1 MTETTTAA
9 TAPPAPGSGTAGS
22 GLAGPEAVPDLEAYL
37 GDPHDPTNPVGQ
49 AAVLA
54 ADERGELL
62 ADGERALDGYG
73 LNAEFVPRALGGRFD
88 RADRLAQVLRA
99 VFRRDTTLGVGYGV
113 TTFIAATPVWTTG
126 TAEQRRWMADLLLR
140 HGKASA
146 GYNELAHGTDFTR
159 AELRARPDRDNLVVT
174 GRKELVGNLARADAV
189 TLFART
195 DDRPGSRSHS
205 HLLLDMSALPAERR
219 RYLHRH
225 RTAGVRGVLLGGL
238 EFLDCPVPST
248 AVVGEPGGAMETVLR
263 AFQVTRGVLPGMAVG
278 IVDTQLR
285 TVLRFALDRRL
296 YGLPVADLPHA
307 RATLVG
313 GFLDLLISDCLATV
327 VARALHVLPQ
337 QTSVYTAAVKYLV
350 PKLLQEATQRLS
362 VVLGA
367 RSYLRDGPYGI
378 FQKNMR
384 DLLAATLTH
393 ASAAVCQATI
403 IPQLPRL
410 AQHGWRH
417 STPPPPALFRLA
429 DPIPALE
436 FDRLGL
442 SAKGM
447 DSLTAALRCYPAE
460 PGADPAVA
468 GLCVLLAGELDRLRE
483 ICADLPPR
491 DRTVV
496 ADRRSFDLVDRYATV
511 LAASACL
518 GIWWYNREDPFL
530 GDPPWLLA
538 ALSRLARRLGYD
550 PGAAADGLAQDLY
563 SELLDRH
570 HDGRGF
576 DLVNRRLAG

>member
-1 MTETTTAA
+1 MSVDTASV
-9 TAPPAPGSGTAGS
+9 PGQVADAG
-22 GLAGPEAVPDLEAYL
+22 AEPDLETYL
-37 GDPHDPTNPVGQ
+37 GNPHDPANPVSFP
-49 AAVLA
+49 AVLA

-62 ADGERALDGYG
+62 AEGERALDGYG

-113 TTFIAATPVWTTG
+113 TTFIAATPVWTDG
-126 TAEQRRWMADLLLR
+126 TAQQRRWMADLLLR

-146 GYNELAHGTDFTR
+146 GYNELAHGTDFSR
-159 AELRARPDRDNLVVT
+159 AELRARPAGDHYRVT
-174 GRKELVGNLARADAV
+174 GRKEMVGNLARADAV

-205 HLLLDMSALPAERR
+205 HLLLDMAALPAEHRRHLR
-219 RYLHRH
+219 RY

-238 EFLDCPVPST
+238 EFTDCPVPSD

-296 YGLPVADLPHA
+296 YGLPVAELPHA
-307 RATLVG
+307 RTTLVD
-313 GFLDLLISDCLATV
+313 GFLDLLIGDCLATV
-327 VARALHVLPQ
+327 VARALHLLPD
-337 QTSVYTAAVKYLV
+337 QTSVYSAAVKYLV
-350 PKLLQEATQRLS
+350 PKLLQEAAHRLS

-378 FQKNMR
+378 FQKNLR

-410 AQHGWRH
+410 AQQGWR
-417 STPPPPALFRLA
+417 SSPPPPPALFRLG
-429 DPIPALE
+429 DPLPPLDFGA
-436 FDRLGL
+436 LGL
-442 SAKGM
+442 SARGV
-447 DSLTAALRCYPAE
+447 DSLTATLRGYLAE
-460 PGADPAVA
+460 PGAQPAVA
-468 GLCVLLAGELDRLRE
+468 RLCGLFTAELDRLAE
-483 ICADLPPR
+483 ACAELPPR
-491 DRTVV
+491 DRTVI
-496 ADRRSFDLVDRYATV
+496 AGRRSFDLTDRYATV
-511 LAASACL
+511 LAAAACL
-518 GIWWYNREDPFL
+518 GVWRHQRDDPFL
-530 GDPPWLLA
+530 GDVPWLAA
-538 ALSRLARRLGYD
+538 ALSRLAGRLGLH
-550 PGAAADGLAQDLY
+550 PGTAPDGLERHLY
-563 SELLDRH
+563 TELLARH
-570 HDGRGF
+570 RDNRGF

>member
-1 MTETTTAA
+1 MSVDTARV
-9 TAPPAPGSGTAGS
+9 TGPVPAPDAD
-22 GLAGPEAVPDLEAYL
+22 PDLETYL
-37 GDPHDPTNPVGQ
+37 GNPHDPTNPVGYP
-49 AAVLA
+49 ALLA

-113 TTFIAATPVWTTG
+113 TTFIAATPVWTDG
-126 TAEQRRWMADLLLR
+126 TARQRRWMADLLLR

-146 GYNELAHGTDFTR
+146 GYNELAHGTDFGR
-159 AELRARPDRDNLVVT
+159 AELRARPDGDRFLVT
-174 GRKELVGNLARADAV
+174 GRKEMVGNLSRADAV

-205 HLLLDMSALPAERR
+205 HLLLDMAALPAEHLRQLR
-219 RYLHRH
+219 RY

-238 EFLDCPVPST
+238 EFDGCPVPAD

-296 YGLPVADLPHA
+296 YGLPVAELPHA
-307 RATLVG
+307 RTTLVDA
-313 GFLDLLISDCLATV
+313 FLDLLISDCLATV
-327 VARALHVLPQ
+327 VARALHVLPG
-337 QTSVYTAAVKYLV
+337 QTSVYSAAVKYLV
-350 PKLLQEATQRLS
+350 PKMLQEAVHRLS

-367 RSYLRDGPYGI
+367 RSYLRDGPYAI
-378 FQKNMR
+378 FQKNLR

-410 AQHGWRH
+410 AQQGWR
-417 STPPPPALFRLA
+417 SSPAPPPELFRLGGSLPPLDFGA
-429 DPIPALE
+429 
-436 FDRLGL
+436 LGL
-442 SAKGM
+442 SARGV
-447 DSLTAALRCYPAE
+447 DSLAGTLREHGAE
-460 PGADPAVA
+460 PGAEPALA
-468 GLCVLLAGELDRLRE
+468 RLCGLFTAELDRLAE

-491 DRTVV
+491 DRTVI
-496 ADRRSFDLVDRYATV
+496 AGRRSFELTDRYTTV
-511 LAASACL
+511 LAAAACL
-518 GIWWYNREDPFL
+518 GVWRHNQDDPFL
-530 GDPPWLLA
+530 RDTPWLLA
-538 ALSRLARRLGYD
+538 ALTRLAGRLGLD
-550 PGAAADGLAQDLY
+550 PGAAPDGLERHLFV
-563 SELLDRH
+563 ELLERYQDN
-570 HDGRGF
+570 RGF

>member
-1 MTETTTAA
+1 MTVDTAA
-9 TAPPAPGSGTAGS
+9 VPGTAPAPAA
-22 GLAGPEAVPDLEAYL
+22 EPDLETYL
-37 GDPHDPTNPVGQ
+37 GNPHDPANPVGYP
-49 AAVLA
+49 ALLA

-113 TTFIAATPVWTTG
+113 TTFIAATPVWTSG

-146 GYNELAHGTDFTR
+146 GYNELAHGTDFGR
-159 AELRARPDRDNLVVT
+159 AELRADRAGDHFVVT
-174 GRKELVGNLARADAV
+174 GRKEMVGNLSRADAV

-205 HLLLDMSALPAERR
+205 HLLLDMAALPAAHRRHLR
-219 RYLHRH
+219 RY

-238 EFLDCPVPST
+238 EFLDCPVPAD
-248 AVVGEPGGAMETVLR
+248 AVVGELGGAMETVLR

-296 YGLPVADLPHA
+296 YGLPVAELPHA
-307 RATLVG
+307 RTTLVD

-327 VARALHVLPQ
+327 VARALHVLPD
-337 QTSVYTAAVKYLV
+337 QTSVYSAAVKYLV
-350 PKLLQEATQRLS
+350 PKMLQDAAHRLS

-378 FQKNMR
+378 FQKNLR

-410 AQHGWRH
+410 AQQGWR
-417 STPPPPALFRLA
+417 SSPAAPPALFRLA
-429 DPIPALE
+429 DPLPPLDFAGI
-436 FDRLGL
+436 GL
-442 SAKGM
+442 SARGV
-447 DSLTAALRCYPAE
+447 DSLTATLREYGAG
-460 PGADPAVA
+460 PGAEPAVA
-468 GLCVLLAGELDRLRE
+468 RLCGVFTAELDRLAE
-483 ICADLPPR
+483 VCADLPPR
-491 DRTVV
+491 DRTVI
-496 ADRRSFDLVDRYATV
+496 AGRRSFDLTDRYATV
-511 LAASACL
+511 LAAAACL
-518 GIWWYNREDPFL
+518 GVWRHHQDAPFL
-530 GDPPWLLA
+530 RDTPWLLA
-538 ALSRLARRLGYD
+538 ALSRLAGRLGID
-550 PGAAADGLAQDLY
+550 PGAAPDGLERHLFI
-563 SELLDRH
+563 ELLERH
-570 HDGRGF
+570 QDNRSF